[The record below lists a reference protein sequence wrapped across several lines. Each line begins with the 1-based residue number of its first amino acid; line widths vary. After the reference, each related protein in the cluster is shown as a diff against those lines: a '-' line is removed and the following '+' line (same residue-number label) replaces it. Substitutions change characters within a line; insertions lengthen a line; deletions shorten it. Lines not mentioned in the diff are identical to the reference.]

1 MLNLTRFVADD
12 SFVMLNRLIP
22 RKGSKPVQRCSGRFY
37 RYSPACG
44 EGRRSRRRALAGFAT
59 SLWEITMS
67 RELIARAETILGYSF
82 RDSALLVTSFT
93 HSSSAGTR
101 LESNERLE
109 FLGDAVLGSVVCETL
124 YRSYAEWLEGDL
136 TKVKSNIV
144 SRRICALI
152 ADEIGLTSLLI
163 LGNGIDTAHRLP
175 TSLRAAVYEAVIG
188 AIYLDGG
195 YEPAKDFILR
205 SAASQIEMC
214 ARPDNRE
221 NFKSALQQHV
231 QRWLSAT
238 PRYDT
243 LDEQGPDHSKCFEV
257 CVVINHERFPSA
269 WGPSKKEAEQEAAR
283 RALDILLSEGRLP
296 QHSEGTET

>member
-1 MLNLTRFVADD
+1 V
-12 SFVMLNRLIP
+12 
-22 RKGSKPVQRCSGRFY
+22 
-37 RYSPACG
+37 
-44 EGRRSRRRALAGFAT
+44 
-59 SLWEITMS
+59 S
-67 RELIARAETILGYSF
+67 RELIARAEDLLGHTF
-82 RDSALLVTSFT
+82 RDSTLLVTSLT

-109 FLGDAVLGSVVCETL
+109 FLGDAVLGAVVCENL
-124 YRSYAEWLEGDL
+124 YRKYASWLEGDL

-152 ADEIGLTSLLI
+152 ADEIGLTNLLI
-163 LGNGIDTAHRLP
+163 LGNGIDTALRLP

-195 YEPAKDFILR
+195 YDAAKDFILR
-205 SAASQIEMC
+205 TAATQIETC

-221 NFKSALQQHV
+221 NYKSALQQHV
-231 QRWLSAT
+231 QRWLTAT
-238 PRYDT
+238 PRYET

-283 RALDILLSEGRLP
+283 RALDILVTEGRIP
-296 QHSEGTET
+296 QHTTGTEA